1 MQPASGFTH
10 DAFFNKY
17 VEEITVAVMHA
28 YSRQAHAQTISPKT
42 AQEWYT
48 LIHTARLIDD
58 KANILFKQGR
68 GWSYLA
74 TCGGHE
80 GIQLALGKSFRS
92 NKDFM
97 FPYYRDQLTCLAA
110 GLTIDEIMLNGMS
123 RRDDVACGGRHM
135 SNHFAKHEIG
145 IHGTSSSVA
154 NHALH
159 AVGLARAVKYYKSD
173 ALVYASF
180 GESSCSEGY
189 VFEAFNGASREI
201 LPVIFVVQNNKYGI
215 SVPVHEQ
222 TANEVVA
229 DNFVGLKHLHIVRCD
244 GTDLLDSR
252 AAMDEALEYVKNGR
266 GPVLVHA
273 QCVRIGP
280 HSNSDKQESYRPEEE
295 LEAVRAQD
303 PVVKFRNYVLDEGLL
318 SEEELQALEA
328 ANRKIVNE
336 AAARGEAAPTP
347 NPKSIYDFVIPEP
360 LQVEETPA
368 PAEGPK
374 EKMRAAINR
383 TLHEEFER
391 NPHTFLWG
399 QDVASGKKGGVFNVT
414 DGLQEKFGRDRVFNA
429 PIAEDFI
436 VGTANGMSRFRD
448 DIRVVIEA
456 GQFTDYVWPSMEQMV
471 ELSHEYWR
479 TVGKYSPNIVVRLSC
494 GGYIGGGLYHSQ
506 VAEGVFANFPGLRI
520 VMPAFADDAA
530 GLLRTAIRSRGV
542 TVFFEPKHLYNHPT
556 AQAPITGS
564 EHMVPFGKAR
574 LRRSGSDLTI
584 VSYGNAIHFA
594 LEAAQKLSAEEGI
607 EAEVID
613 LRSLVPMDM
622 ETIRQSIAKTNRV
635 LVATEDRKS
644 GGFGG
649 DILSRI
655 SEECFDRLDAPPKRV
670 CSTDTHVAF
679 SRILEAEILIDAK
692 KIYAAALEVAR
703 Y

>member
-1 MQPASGFTH
+1 M
-10 DAFFNKY
+10 
-17 VEEITVAVMHA
+17 AVMHA
-28 YSRQAHAQTISPKT
+28 YSRQAHAQTVSPKT
-42 AQEWYT
+42 AREWYT
-48 LIHTARLIDD
+48 LIHTACLIDD
-58 KANILFKQGR
+58 KASILFKQGR

-74 TCGGHE
+74 TCSGHE
-80 GIQLALGKSFRS
+80 GIQLALGKSFRP

-110 GLTIDEIMLNGMS
+110 GITIDEIMLNGMS

-135 SNHFAKHEIG
+135 SNHFGKHEIG
-145 IHGTSSSVA
+145 IHGTSSAVA
-154 NHALH
+154 NHGLH

-189 VFEAFNGASREI
+189 VFEAFNGASREL

-252 AAMDEALEYVKNGR
+252 AGMDEAIEYVRSGR
-266 GPVLVHA
+266 GPALVHA

-280 HSNSDKQESYRPEEE
+280 HSNSDKQESYRSDEEI
-295 LEAVRAQD
+295 AAARAHD
-303 PVVKFRNYVLDEGLL
+303 PVVKFRNYILDEGLL
-318 SEEELQALEA
+318 AEDKLQEIEA
-328 ANRKIVNE
+328 ANKKIVNE
-336 AAARGEAAPTP
+336 AAARGEAAPMP
-347 NPKSIYDFVIPEP
+347 DPKSIYDFVIPEP
-360 LQVEETPA
+360 LQAEETPS
-368 PAEGPK
+368 PVDGPK
-374 EKMRAAINR
+374 EKLREALNR
-383 TLHEEFER
+383 TLHAEFER
-391 NPHTFLWG
+391 NPNSFLWG
-399 QDVASGKKGGVFNVT
+399 QDVASGHKGGVFNVT
-414 DGLQEKFGRDRVFNA
+414 AGMQEKFGKARVFNA

-456 GQFTDYVWPSMEQMV
+456 AQFTDYVWPSMEQMV

-479 TVGKYSPNIVVRLSC
+479 TMGKYSPNIVVRLSC

-506 VAEGVFANFPGLRI
+506 VAEGVFSNFPGLRI
-520 VMPAFADDAA
+520 VVVAFADDAA
-530 GLLRTAIRSRGV
+530 GLLRTAIRSRGA
-542 TVFFEPKHLYNHPT
+542 TVFFEPKFLYNHPT
-556 AQAPITGS
+556 AQTPITGP
-564 EHMVPFGKAR
+564 EHIVPFGKAR
-574 LRRSGSDLTI
+574 IRRSGKDLTI

-594 LEAAQKLSAEEGI
+594 LEAANKLAAEEGI

-622 ETIRQSIAKTNRV
+622 ETIKQSIAKTNRAI
-635 LVATEDRKS
+635 VATEDKKS

-649 DILSRI
+649 DVLSRI
-655 SEECFDRLDAPPKRV
+655 TEECFDLLDAPPRRV
-670 CSTDTHVAF
+670 CSEDTHVAF
-679 SRILEAEILIDAK
+679 SRVLEAAILIDAK
-692 KIYAAALEVAR
+692 KIYAAALEVVK

>member
-1 MQPASGFTH
+1 
-10 DAFFNKY
+10 
-17 VEEITVAVMHA
+17 MHA
-28 YSRQAHAQTISPKT
+28 YSRKTQAQAISPKT
-42 AQEWYT
+42 AREWYT

-74 TCGGHE
+74 TCSGHE
-80 GIQLALGKSFRS
+80 GIQLALGKSFRQ

-110 GLTIDEIMLNGMS
+110 GITIDEIMLNGMS

-135 SNHFAKHEIG
+135 SNHFGKHEIG
-145 IHGTSSSVA
+145 IHGTSSAVA
-154 NHALH
+154 NHGLH

-173 ALVYASF
+173 ALVYTSF

-215 SVPVHEQ
+215 SVPVSEQ

-252 AAMDEALEYVKNGR
+252 AAMDEAIEYVKSGR
-266 GPVLVHA
+266 GPALVHA

-280 HSNSDKQESYRPEEE
+280 HSNSDKQESYRSDEE
-295 LEAVRAQD
+295 LAAVRAQD
-303 PVVKFRNYVLDEGLL
+303 PVVKFRNYILDEGLL
-318 SEEELQALEA
+318 TEDKLQEIEA
-328 ANRKIVNE
+328 ENRKMVNE

-347 NPKSIYDFVIPEP
+347 DPKSIYDFVVPEP
-360 LQVEETPA
+360 LQVEETPS
-368 PAEGPK
+368 PVDGPK
-374 EKMRAAINR
+374 EKLREAINR
-383 TLHEEFER
+383 TLHAEFER
-391 NPHTFLWG
+391 NPNTFLWG
-399 QDVASGKKGGVFNVT
+399 QDVASGHKGGVFNVT
-414 DGLQEKFGRDRVFNA
+414 AGMQEKFGKARVFNA

-456 GQFTDYVWPSMEQMV
+456 AQFTDYVWPSMEQMV

-479 TVGKYSPNIVVRLSC
+479 TMGKYSPNIVVRLSC

-520 VMPAFADDAA
+520 VVVAFADDAA

-542 TVFFEPKHLYNHPT
+542 TVFFEPKFLYNHPT
-556 AQAPITGS
+556 AQTPITGP
-564 EHMVPFGKAR
+564 EHFVPFGKAR
-574 LRRSGSDLTI
+574 IRRSGKDLTI
-584 VSYGNAIHFA
+584 VSYGNAIHHA
-594 LEAAQKLSAEEGI
+594 LEAANKLAAAEGI
-607 EAEVID
+607 ETEVID
-613 LRSLVPMDM
+613 LRSLVPLDM
-622 ETIRQSIAKTNRV
+622 ETIRQSIMKTNRV
-635 LVATEDRKS
+635 LVATEDKKS

-649 DILSRI
+649 DVLSRI
-655 SEECFDRLDAPPKRV
+655 AEECFDLLDAPPKRV
-670 CSTDTHVAF
+670 CSEDTHIAF
-679 SRILEAEILIDAK
+679 SRILEAAILIDAK
-692 KIYAAALEVAR
+692 KIYAAAMEITK

>member
-1 MQPASGFTH
+1 
-10 DAFFNKY
+10 
-17 VEEITVAVMHA
+17 MHA
-28 YSRQAHAQTISPKT
+28 YSRQAHAQVISPKT
-42 AQEWYT
+42 AREWYT
-48 LIHTARLIDD
+48 LIQTARLIDD

-74 TCGGHE
+74 TCSGHE
-80 GIQLALGKSFRS
+80 GIQLALGKSFRPK
-92 NKDFM
+92 KDFM

-110 GLTIDEIMLNGMS
+110 GITIDEIMLNGMS

-135 SNHFAKHEIG
+135 SNHFGKHEIG

-159 AVGLARAVKYYKSD
+159 AVGLARAVKYYKSE

-222 TANEVVA
+222 TANDVVA

-252 AAMDEALEYVKNGR
+252 AAMDEAIEYVKNGR
-266 GPVLVHA
+266 GPALVHA

-280 HSNSDKQESYRPEEE
+280 HSNSDKHESYRSEEE
-295 LEAVRAQD
+295 LAATRAQD
-303 PVVKFRNYVLDEGLL
+303 PVVKFRNYILDEGLL
-318 SEEELQALEA
+318 TEDQLKEIEA
-328 ANRKIVNE
+328 ENKKIVNE

-347 NPKSIYDFVIPEP
+347 DPKSIYDFVVAEP
-360 LQVEETPA
+360 IKVEETPS
-368 PAEGPK
+368 PVDGPK
-374 EKMRAAINR
+374 EKLREAINR
-383 TLHEEFER
+383 TLHAEFER
-391 NPHTFLWG
+391 NPNTFLWG

-414 DGLQEKFGRDRVFNA
+414 DGMQEKFGKARVFNA

-456 GQFTDYVWPSMEQMV
+456 AQFTDYVWPSMEQMV

-479 TVGKYSPNIVVRLSC
+479 TMGKYSPNIVVRLSC

-506 VAEGVFANFPGLRI
+506 VAEGVFSNFPGLRI
-520 VMPAFADDAA
+520 VVVAFADDAA

-542 TVFFEPKHLYNHPT
+542 TVFFEPKFLYNHPT
-556 AQAPITGS
+556 AQTPITGP
-564 EHMVPFGKAR
+564 EHVVPFGKAR
-574 LRRSGSDLTI
+574 IRRSGKDLTI
-584 VSYGNAIHFA
+584 VGYGNAIHFA
-594 LEAAQKLSAEEGI
+594 LEAANKLAAEEGI

-613 LRSLVPMDM
+613 LRSLVPLDM
-622 ETIRQSIAKTNRV
+622 ETITESIAKTNRV
-635 LVATEDRKS
+635 LVATEDRKT

-649 DILSRI
+649 EVLSRI
-655 SEECFDRLDAPPKRV
+655 TEECFDLLDAPPKRV
-670 CSTDTHVAF
+670 CSEDTHVGF
-679 SRILEAEILIDAK
+679 SRVLETAILIDAK
-692 KIYAAALEVAR
+692 KIYAAALEVAK

>member
-1 MQPASGFTH
+1 
-10 DAFFNKY
+10 
-17 VEEITVAVMHA
+17 MHA
-28 YSRQAHAQTISPKT
+28 YSRPNPAQKISPET
-42 AQEWYT
+42 AREWYT

-74 TCGGHE
+74 TCSGHE
-80 GIQLALGKSFRS
+80 GIQLALGQSFRPK
-92 NKDFM
+92 KDFM

-110 GLTIDEIMLNGMS
+110 GITIDEIMLNGMS

-135 SNHFAKHEIG
+135 SNHFAKPEIG
-145 IHGTSSSVA
+145 IQSTSSSVA

-222 TANEVVA
+222 TANEIVA
-229 DNFVGLKHLHIVRCD
+229 DNFTGLKQLLIVRCD
-244 GTDLLDSR
+244 GTDLIDSR
-252 AAMDEALEYVKNGR
+252 AAMDEAMDYARSGR
-266 GPVLVHA
+266 GPALVHA

-280 HSNSDKQESYRPEEE
+280 HSNSDKHESYRSEEE
-295 LEAVRAQD
+295 LSAARAED
-303 PVVKFRNYVLDEGLL
+303 PVAKFRQYVLGEGLL
-318 SEEELQALEA
+318 SEDELQRLEA
-328 ANRKIVNE
+328 ENKKTVNE
-336 AAARGEAAPTP
+336 AAARGEAAPLP
-347 NPKSIYDFVIPEP
+347 DAKSIYDFVIPEP
-360 LQVEETPA
+360 MQAEETPA

-374 EKMRAAINR
+374 EKFREAINR

-391 NPHTFLWG
+391 NPNSFLWG

-414 DGLQEKFGRDRVFNA
+414 DGMQEKFGKARVFNA

-448 DIRVVIEA
+448 DVRIVVEA
-456 GQFTDYVWPSMEQMV
+456 AQFTDYVWPSMEQMV

-479 TVGKYSPNIVVRLSC
+479 TVGQYSPNIVVRLSC

-506 VAEGVFANFPGLRI
+506 VAEGVFANFPGMRI

-542 TVFFEPKHLYNHPT
+542 TVFFEPKFLYNHPT
-556 AQAPITGS
+556 AQTPITGAD
-564 EHMVPFGKAR
+564 HVVPFGKAR
-574 LRRSGSDLTI
+574 IRRNGKDLTI
-584 VSYGNAIHFA
+584 VSYGNAVHFA
-594 LEAAQKLSAEEGI
+594 LEAANKLAAEESI

-613 LRSLVPMDM
+613 LRSLAPMDM
-622 ETIRQSIAKTNRV
+622 EAIRESIAKTNRA
-635 LVATEDRKS
+635 LVATEDRKT

-649 DILSRI
+649 EVLARI
-655 SEECFDRLDAPPKRV
+655 SEECFDLLDAPAKRV
-670 CSTDTHVAF
+670 CSEDTHVAF
-679 SRILEAEILIDAK
+679 SRVLEAAILIDAK
-692 KIYAAALEVAR
+692 KIFTAALEVAR

>member
-1 MQPASGFTH
+1 
-10 DAFFNKY
+10 
-17 VEEITVAVMHA
+17 VAVMHA
-28 YSRQAHAQTISPKT
+28 YSRTSPAQKISSET
-42 AQEWYT
+42 ARKWYA
-48 LIHTARLIDD
+48 LVHTARLIDD

-74 TCGGHE
+74 TCSGHE
-80 GIQLALGKSFRS
+80 GIQLALGQSFRPK
-92 NKDFM
+92 KDFM

-110 GLTIDEIMLNGMS
+110 GITIDEIMLNGMS

-135 SNHFAKHEIG
+135 SNHFAKPAIG

-159 AVGLARAVKYYKSD
+159 AVGLARAVKYYKSE
-173 ALVYASF
+173 ALVFASF

-222 TANEVVA
+222 TANEIVA
-229 DNFVGLKHLHIVRCD
+229 DNFTGLKHLHIVRCD
-244 GTDLLDSR
+244 GTDLIDSR
-252 AAMDEALEYVKNGR
+252 AAMDEAMEHARSGR
-266 GPVLVHA
+266 GPALVHA

-280 HSNSDKQESYRPEEE
+280 HSNSDKHESYRSEEE
-295 LEAVRAQD
+295 LAVVRAQD
-303 PVVKFRNYVLDEGLL
+303 PVTKFRQYVLDEGLL
-318 SEEELQALEA
+318 SEDELQSLETE
-328 ANRKIVNE
+328 NKKIVNE
-336 AAARGEAAPTP
+336 AAARGEAAPVP
-347 NPKSIYDFVIPEP
+347 DPKSIYDFVTPEP
-360 LQVEETPA
+360 IQAEETPS
-368 PAEGPK
+368 PADGPK
-374 EKMRAAINR
+374 EKLREAINR
-383 TLHEEFER
+383 ALHEEFER
-391 NPHTFLWG
+391 NPNSFLWG

-414 DGLQEKFGRDRVFNA
+414 DGMQERFGKARVFNA

-479 TVGKYSPNIVVRLSC
+479 TVGQYSPNIVVRLSC

-506 VAEGVFANFPGLRI
+506 VAEGVFANFPGMRI

-542 TVFFEPKHLYNHPT
+542 TIFFEPKFLYNHPT
-556 AQAPITGS
+556 AQTPITGPD
-564 EHMVPFGKAR
+564 HLVPFGKAR
-574 LRRSGSDLTI
+574 IRRRGSDLTV

-594 LEAAQKLSAEEGI
+594 LEAANKLAAEEGI

-622 ETIRQSIAKTNRV
+622 EAIRESIAKTNRA
-635 LVATEDRKS
+635 LVATEDRKT

-649 DILSRI
+649 EVLSRI
-655 SEECFDRLDAPPKRV
+655 CEECFDLLDAPAKRV
-670 CSTDTHVAF
+670 CSEDTHVAF
-679 SRILEAEILIDAK
+679 SRVLEAVILIDAK
-692 KIYAAALEVAR
+692 KIFNAALEVAR

>member
-1 MQPASGFTH
+1 
-10 DAFFNKY
+10 
-17 VEEITVAVMHA
+17 
-28 YSRQAHAQTISPKT
+28 
-42 AQEWYT
+42 
-48 LIHTARLIDD
+48 
-58 KANILFKQGR
+58 
-68 GWSYLA
+68 
-74 TCGGHE
+74 
-80 GIQLALGKSFRS
+80 
-92 NKDFM
+92 
-97 FPYYRDQLTCLAA
+97 
-110 GLTIDEIMLNGMS
+110 
-123 RRDDVACGGRHM
+123 
-135 SNHFAKHEIG
+135 
-145 IHGTSSSVA
+145 
-154 NHALH
+154 
-159 AVGLARAVKYYKSD
+159 LARAVKYYKSE
-173 ALVYASF
+173 AVVYASF

-252 AAMDEALEYVKNGR
+252 AAMDEAIEYVKSGR
-266 GPVLVHA
+266 GPALVHA

-280 HSNSDKQESYRPEEE
+280 HSNSDKHESYRSEEE
-295 LEAVRAQD
+295 IAAVRAQD
-303 PVVKFRNYVLDEGLL
+303 PVVKFRNYILDEGLL
-318 SEEELQALEA
+318 SEDKLKEIEA
-328 ANRKIVNE
+328 ENRKIVNE
-336 AAARGEAAPTP
+336 AAARAEAAPTP
-347 NPKSIYDFVIPEP
+347 DPKSIYDFVVPEP
-360 LQVEETPA
+360 LKAEETPS
-368 PAEGPK
+368 PADGPK
-374 EKMRAAINR
+374 EKLREAINR
-383 TLHEEFER
+383 TLHAEFER
-391 NPHTFLWG
+391 NPNTFLWG

-414 DGLQEKFGRDRVFNA
+414 DGMQEKFGRERVFNA

-448 DIRVVIEA
+448 DIRAVIEA
-456 GQFTDYVWPSMEQMV
+456 AQFTDYVWPSMEQMV

-479 TVGKYSPNIVVRLSC
+479 TMGKYSPNIVVRLSC

-542 TVFFEPKHLYNHPT
+542 TVFFEPKFLYNHPT
-556 AQAPITGS
+556 AQTPITGP
-564 EHMVPFGKAR
+564 EHVVPFGKAR
-574 LRRSGSDLTI
+574 IRRSGNDVTI

-594 LEAAQKLSAEEGI
+594 LEAANKLAAEEGI
-607 EAEVID
+607 DAEVLD

-622 ETIRQSIAKTNRV
+622 EAIKQSIMKTNRA

-655 SEECFDRLDAPPKRV
+655 SEECFDLLDAPPKRV
-670 CSTDTHVAF
+670 CSEDTHVAF
-679 SRILEAEILIDAK
+679 SRILEAAILVDTK
-692 KIYAAALEVAR
+692 KIYAAALEVAK